1 MNITVISP
9 PPFEPVTLT
18 EVYRHLRLTPDHAG
32 SPGEETHPDD
42 AMLSSHITAAR
53 EYVETATRRALVQQ
67 TIRLSCGA
75 FPRYCYG
82 WRPAF
87 RANMV
92 ERVLLRR
99 PPLIRVERVYYFDGD
114 NAQQTIDR
122 ASYFVTDEQVPELR
136 FASTF
141 AVPTTYDRPDALRVE
156 YVAGYTPDGSPSTT
170 QEEYAGNVPQI
181 LKNAVLIGVQLLY
194 DNLATADRDAL
205 EKMREHMVQTLR
217 VQHV

>member
-42 AMLSSHITAAR
+42 AMLSSHITTAR
-53 EYVETATRRALVQQ
+53 EYVETAARLSLVQQ

-82 WRPAF
+82 WWPAF

-92 ERVLLRR
+92 ERVMLRR
-99 PPLIRVERVYYFDGD
+99 PPLIRVERVSYFDGE
-114 NAQQTIDR
+114 NVERTVAA

-136 FASTF
+136 FVSAF
-141 AVPTTYDRPDALRVE
+141 ATPTTYDRTDALRVE
-156 YVAGYTPDGSPSTT
+156 YVAGYATGGSPATT
-170 QEEYAGNVPQI
+170 QEEYAANVPQT
-181 LKNAVLIGVQLLY
+181 LKNAILLGVQLLY
-194 DNLATADRDAL
+194 DNLAPADREAV
-205 EKMREHMVQTLR
+205 EKMREHMIQTKR
-217 VQHV
+217 IQHV

>member
-9 PPFEPVTLT
+9 PPFEPVTLV

-82 WRPAF
+82 WWPAF

-114 NAQQTIDR
+114 NAQQTID
-122 ASYFVTDEQVPELR
+122 ADSYFVTDDQVPELR
-136 FASTF
+136 FSSSF

-156 YVAGYTPDGSPSTT
+156 YVAGYAPDGSPSTT
-170 QEEYAGNVPQI
+170 QEEYAGNVPDT

-205 EKMREHMVQTLR
+205 EKMREHMLQTLR